1 MGKIKK
7 LGEIKRVAARLRK
20 KRKKIVFTN
29 GCFDILHYGHV
40 KYLQK
45 CRSLGQA
52 LIVGVNSDSS
62 VKKIKPK
69 GRPVTGQKERAAIVS
84 ALQCVDYVTI
94 FSEITPEKNIKI
106 IAPDILAKGADWQ
119 KKDIVGRSVVEKKGG
134 RVVSVPFVKG
144 FSTTRILKRI
154 KNA

>member
-1 MGKIKK
+1 MSKVKKISEIKK
-7 LGEIKRVAARLRK
+7 VIAHLRK

-40 KYLQK
+40 KYLQN
-45 CRSLGQA
+45 CRSLGHA

-69 GRPVTGQKERAAIVS
+69 GRPVTGQKERAAIIS

-94 FSEITPEKNIKI
+94 FNEITPEKIIKI
-106 IAPDILAKGADWQ
+106 IAPDILAKGADWR
-119 KKDIVGRSVVEKKGG
+119 KKDIVGRSVVEKRGG

>member
-1 MGKIKK
+1 MSKVKKISEIKK
-7 LGEIKRVAARLRK
+7 VIAHLRK

-29 GCFDILHYGHV
+29 GCFDILHYGHI

-69 GRPVTGQKERAAIVS
+69 GRPVTGQKERAAIIS

-94 FSEITPEKNIKI
+94 FNEITPEKIIKI
-106 IAPDILAKGADWQ
+106 IAPDILAKGADWR
-119 KKDIVGRSVVEKKGG
+119 KKDIVGRSVVEKRGG